1 MRLTMETQMASK
13 KKYPYQDTAKLKRS
27 NVKVNVAS
35 DGRKYELPQG
45 IKDQVQQMKAPLPP
59 QEVTT
64 PSDPNPDR
72 LKMSGEQETNTP
84 ANDKVQGKSGKMYS
98 RGQIEQA
105 TINQG
110 MADQDKVNAGKMNTD
125 ELAQR
130 AARRRRARAK

>member
-13 KKYPYQDTAKLKRS
+13 KKYPYQDTTKLKRS

-45 IKDQVQQMKAPLPP
+45 IKDQVQQMKAPLPL